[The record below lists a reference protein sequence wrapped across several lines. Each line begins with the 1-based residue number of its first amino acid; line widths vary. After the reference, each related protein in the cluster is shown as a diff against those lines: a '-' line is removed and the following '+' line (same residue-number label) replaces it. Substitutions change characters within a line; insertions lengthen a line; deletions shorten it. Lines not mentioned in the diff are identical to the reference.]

1 MIKDRLYKKNTIL
14 TIPCIHMYWR
24 EPSNQFTMFLSARQ
38 NIHSVLPARIIK
50 EHWHGIRRQRRWWS
64 ASRNRIRTSWTS
76 TFITY
81 EAAKGEKW
89 GTFLFELYS
98 RTCIYLRTQC
108 VYIITL
114 LGFIMYFSVWAVF
127 SENTFNSDVAKNI
140 RNARCKE
147 LSPCF
152 EEDPTDCCKLV
163 TLLLLADPAAGL
175 IRCLPVPL
183 LTGELIW
190 ALKR

>member
-89 GTFLFELYS
+89 GTSLFELYS

-108 VYIITL
+108 VYMITW
-114 LGFIMYFSVWAVF
+114 LGFSMYFSVWAVF
-127 SENTFNSDVAKNI
+127 SKTHLTQMSLKISEMQDVKNSH
-140 RNARCKE
+140 
-147 LSPCF
+147 P
-152 EEDPTDCCKLV
+152 
-163 TLLLLADPAAGL
+163 
-175 IRCLPVPL
+175 
-183 LTGELIW
+183 
-190 ALKR
+190 ALKKIRLTVVNSSRYYYLQIRRQDWFVACQSHY